1 MLTDQ
6 KPRSTM
12 PREQSRSVF
21 MTAQRRRQ
29 SATANVDPFE
39 SVALKRLGK
48 AGYLERGSVEQ
59 LGHRLA
65 RYVMATM
72 SKHPNR
78 TNDYV
83 LGPLTL
89 VRRIDAQG
97 THETVQRVCVASV
110 SGRASDCSSGV
121 D

>member
-1 MLTDQ
+1 DQ

-59 LGHRLA
+59 LGHRLP

-97 THETVQRVCVASV
+97 THETVHRVCVGSV
-110 SGRASDCSSGV
+110 TARANDCSSCVG
-121 D
+121 